1 MILESEFYL
10 VFILHVIKL
19 VKCVF
24 KLLVVTNVCDHQNV
38 FGPTGLEEASVPRLA
53 GEELERS
60 EEELSEK
67 LLTDPS
73 VEERTRRQKFVTEMN
88 VPSPRKLVTVTTTS
102 QSSCFW

>member
-38 FGPTGLEEASVPRLA
+38 FGLTGLEEASVPRLVE
-53 GEELERS
+53 EELKRS
-60 EEELSEK
+60 EEELLEK
-67 LLTDPS
+67 LLTDPI
-73 VEERTRRQKFVTEMN
+73 VAERTRRQKFVTEMN
-88 VPSPRKLVTVTTTS
+88 VPSPRKLVRVTTTS